1 MMHFTKKLI
10 FLFIFFSCFTNYAQE
25 DKGKEVLDIFT
36 FEEVEKLHRQ
46 KPKPLLV
53 FIYTD
58 WCKICHGMKRT
69 TLKNKKIQ
77 QLLNKKFYFVM
88 LNGEEKKD
96 ITFFGKTFI
105 YKPTGTNTGM
115 HELANKLATKE
126 KRIAYP
132 TTIILNTAFEIDAQL
147 IGFYNTKKMMQIITK
162 YLN

>member
-1 MMHFTKKLI
+1 MHFIKKIL
-10 FLFIFFSCFTNYAQE
+10 FPFIFFGCFTIYGQE
-25 DKGKEVLDIFT
+25 SAEKEVLNIFT
-36 FEEVEKLHRQ
+36 FEEVEKLHPLN
-46 KPKPLLV
+46 PKPLLV

-69 TLKNKKIQ
+69 TFKNKKVQ

-126 KRIAYP
+126 KRITYP
-132 TTIILNTAFEIDAQL
+132 TTIILNTALEIDAQL
-147 IGFYNTKKMMQIITK
+147 TAFYNTKKMTQIITK

>member
-1 MMHFTKKLI
+1 MHFIKKIL
-10 FLFIFFSCFTNYAQE
+10 FPFIFFGCFTIYGQE
-25 DKGKEVLDIFT
+25 SAEKEVLNIFT
-36 FEEVEKLHRQ
+36 FEEVEKLHPLN
-46 KPKPLLV
+46 PKPLLV

-58 WCKICHGMKRT
+58 WCKICQGMKRT
-69 TLKNKKIQ
+69 TFKNKKVQ
-77 QLLNKKFYFVM
+77 QLLNKKFYFLM

>member
-1 MMHFTKKLI
+1 MHFIKKILSP
-10 FLFIFFSCFTNYAQE
+10 FIFFGCFTIYGQE
-25 DKGKEVLDIFT
+25 SAEKEVLNIFT
-36 FEEVEKLHRQ
+36 FEEVEKLHPLN
-46 KPKPLLV
+46 PKPLLV

-69 TLKNKKIQ
+69 TFKNKKVQ

-115 HELANKLATKE
+115 HELANKLGTKE

-132 TTIILNTAFEIDAQL
+132 TTIILNTALEIDAQL
-147 IGFYNTKKMMQIITK
+147 TGFCNTKKMTQMITK

>member
-1 MMHFTKKLI
+1 MHFTKKLL
-10 FLFIFFSCFTNYAQE
+10 FPFIFFVCFTIYGQE
-25 DKGKEVLDIFT
+25 SAEKEVLNIFT
-36 FEEVEKLHRQ
+36 FEEVEKLHPLN
-46 KPKPLLV
+46 PKPLLV
-53 FIYTD
+53 FVYTD

-69 TLKNKKIQ
+69 TFRDKKIQ
-77 QLLNKKFYFVM
+77 QLLNKKFYFIM

-115 HELANKLATKE
+115 HELASKLATKE

-147 IGFYNTKKMMQIITK
+147 IGFYNTQKMTQIITQ
-162 YLN
+162 YLK